1 MILCCGHVFSCK
13 TQISL
18 KRFELSFFKLQYK
31 LLPQGLETGNTPI
44 NLSENVCI
52 LKMAHDSLKLANF
65 FFEIIVLDVS
75 VILLSL
81 KFLGCAIFTV
91 LYCLLLLPAF
101 QLFQHQNCWV
111 LALLSISAAQ
121 HWQCFALALLSIR
134 IA

>member
-52 LKMAHDSLKLANF
+52 LKMAHDSLKLANISLGKCPKVNMIIARI
-65 FFEIIVLDVS
+65 FEQ
-75 VILLSL
+75 
-81 KFLGCAIFTV
+81 
-91 LYCLLLLPAF
+91 P
-101 QLFQHQNCWV
+101 
-111 LALLSISAAQ
+111 
-121 HWQCFALALLSIR
+121 
-134 IA
+134 